1 MRRLV
6 DETDL
11 MDMLYTLD
19 DARHDLC
26 YAIKK
31 IPELPTIEAIP
42 KDQYEQKLKADMVAM
57 LTEIQLEI
65 EEKAIDICD
74 DGWWLTYN
82 DVIQQKI
89 DALKADGRTE
99 EC

>member
-1 MRRLV
+1 MGRFI

-11 MDMLYTLD
+11 MDLLHTLD
-19 DARHDLC
+19 DARHELC

-42 KDQYEQKLKADMVAM
+42 KDQYEARLKADMVAM

-65 EEKAIDICD
+65 QKYGGCSCSCSDGIVDDID
-74 DGWWLTYN
+74 

-89 DALKADGRTE
+89 DALRGKV
-99 EC
+99 